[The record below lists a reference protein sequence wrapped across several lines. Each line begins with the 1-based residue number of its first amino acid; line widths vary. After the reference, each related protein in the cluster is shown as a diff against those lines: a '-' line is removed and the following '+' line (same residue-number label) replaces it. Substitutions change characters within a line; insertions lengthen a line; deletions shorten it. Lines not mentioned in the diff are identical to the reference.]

1 MARIGLSK
9 HRKFRALVR
18 VLGSPVIA
26 RGSLELVWDAG
37 YETLDPVVGAAP
49 DVEELAFWKGRK
61 GELAAA
67 LVAAGFL
74 DTREDGLLELHDFW
88 GNAPDYVLK
97 RAKRQHLGPY
107 APPNGG
113 QTVTERPPNGEQTA
127 PDATDIRST
136 PAPNGVPGRDVTGRD
151 VEEQE
156 PGLAAGPPPCGQETA
171 EPEPHQARV
180 VRLRERP
187 PDKANAKVLTMLVA
201 SLMSQQHWEDEAD
214 LKEAAKSTCA
224 RLGLAYDA
232 DLVRRAMDGARGRHA
247 RQNGQR
253 GSGGFTRVG
262 A

>member
-18 VLGSPVIA
+18 AIGSPVIA
-26 RGSLELVWDAG
+26 RGSLELIWDAG
-37 YETLDPVVGAAP
+37 YETLDPVVGAVR
-49 DVEELAFWKGRK
+49 DVEELSYWKDHK
-61 GELAAA
+61 GALAAA
-67 LVAAGFL
+67 LIEAGFL
-74 DTREDGLLELHDFW
+74 DTRADGLLELHDFW

-107 APPNGG
+107 ATPNGGQTADRRPPNGG
-113 QTVTERPPNGEQTA
+113 QTA
-127 PDATDIRST
+127 PEPDDIEST

-151 VEEQE
+151 GKEDQD
-156 PGLAAGPPPCGQETA
+156 PGLAAGPPPVGQRA
-171 EPEPHQARV
+171 DPDHGARV
-180 VRLRERP
+180 VRLRTRP
-187 PDKANAKVLTMLVA
+187 PDPANPQVLTMLVS
-201 SLMSQQHWEDEAD
+201 SLMAQQHWEDEAD
-214 LKEAAKSTCA
+214 LKDAAKATCA

-232 DLVRRAMDGARGRHA
+232 DLVRRAMDGAKGMHA